1 MSKIKELSSKITIP
15 EGLIVLISGAPG
27 AGKTTISY
35 ELLKRYD
42 EFRIIQETD
51 LIREILRGYNK
62 YMETTLGDMDVVDS
76 INRRVH
82 IPDHMKI
89 FNYIELKNQCSIMK
103 KPIEEIIARQQRK
116 GIPSIINGI
125 HIVPEILNGIAK
137 NNNIVYINLYINSID
152 VMRSRLS
159 ERDEQKYLPFLDV
172 SFETNRSLYDSTL
185 LLSQKFPD
193 TFANIDVTSLTVNQ
207 VVEKAIDFID
217 RH

>member
-62 YMETTLGDMDVVDS
+62 YMETTLGDMDIVDS

-207 VVEKAIDFID
+207 VVEKAIKFID